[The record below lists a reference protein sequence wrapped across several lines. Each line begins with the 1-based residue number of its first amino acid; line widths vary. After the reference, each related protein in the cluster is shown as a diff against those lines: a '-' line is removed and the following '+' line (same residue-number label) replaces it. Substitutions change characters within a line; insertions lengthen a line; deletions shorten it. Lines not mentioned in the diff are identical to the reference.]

1 MLKHNKQEFNLPL
14 TAVINI
20 FAYNVNVKTIEAL
33 LITGGSGFVGQ
44 SLLDHLSNL
53 PKDNLPKMIGLT
65 SRNIPVNVPPS
76 LTKKVQIEEI
86 SCNLHNAWDFDFQA
100 THVINLAGD
109 GSQNA
114 YSQDSAADFG
124 LITNNLVNW
133 CEGQNSPTIFHA
145 SSGACYFDYSE
156 NRTLSENEKLHDV
169 ASGEFAF
176 AHKRKFY
183 IQSRIASEKLLKQ
196 SEQEGILSL
205 RIGRLFSFVGNHLRQ
220 KPQYAVSSFVEMAES
235 NKKIELTGNP
245 LTTRGFLSA
254 EDMAS
259 WIYRALDS
267 TVDSSVLSI
276 GSSSPVT
283 MIELATFIANLSNSK
298 IILLNPDS
306 QADVY
311 LADNYETCK
320 RLQVTE
326 TIKWQE
332 QIMRYMKIKI

>member
-1 MLKHNKQEFNLPL
+1 
-14 TAVINI
+14 
-20 FAYNVNVKTIEAL
+20 VKTIETL

-53 PKDNLPKMIGLT
+53 PKDNLPKVIGLT

-76 LTKKVQIEEI
+76 LTKKVKIEKI
-86 SCNLHNAWDFDFQA
+86 SCNLHDAWDFDFQA

-109 GSQNA
+109 GTQNA

-133 CEGQNSPTIFHA
+133 CKSQNSPTIFHA
-145 SSGACYFDYSE
+145 SSGACFFDHPE
-156 NRTLSENEKLHDV
+156 NRIFSENEKLQDET
-169 ASGEFAF
+169 SGEFTF

-183 IQSRIASEKLLKQ
+183 IQSRIASEKLLKH

-220 KPQYAVSSFVEMAES
+220 KPQYAVSSFVEMAEL
-235 NKKIELTGNP
+235 NKKIELDGNP
-245 LTTRGFLSA
+245 LTTRGLLSA
-254 EDMAS
+254 DDMAS

-298 IILLNPDS
+298 IVILNPDS

-320 RLQVTE
+320 RLQVIE

-332 QIMRYMKIKI
+332 QIMRYMKIKS